1 MTILTKPM
9 TDLIGRTSGMVN
21 YPKLAQ
27 QLNSITEQLNA
38 LARREG
44 LSTAFTDG
52 GDVIKTLPATSAG
65 DLINNY
71 NALREQAGTATDD
84 RENALKALKI
94 GAGVAIGATATT
106 LFWREANRRGWAVR
120 GMRAFNR
127 AVIPALV
134 TKNYGKLAGLA
145 ASLAMDGKICAVRSA
160 TNGKSRTSPV
170 ILTNDGLVQKQGDD
184 AQVEIPFESI
194 AQIDELFLSDGSHSA
209 VLVINADI
217 PDDAPVPT
225 SKKKKTPPTA

>member
-27 QLNSITEQLNA
+27 QLNSTVEQLNA

-44 LSTAFTDG
+44 FSTALTDG
-52 GDVIKTLPATSAG
+52 GDVIKTLPTSAS

-71 NALREQAGTATDD
+71 NALREQAETAAGD
-84 RENALKALKI
+84 RENALKALKV
-94 GAGVAIGATATT
+94 GAGVAVGATVTT
-106 LFWREANRRGWAVR
+106 LFWREANRRGWATR
-120 GMRAFNR
+120 GMRAFNK

-134 TKNYGKLAGLA
+134 AKNYGKLAGLA

-160 TNGKSRTSPV
+160 TNGKSRILPV
-170 ILTNDGLVQKQGDD
+170 ILTNNGLVQKQGDD
-184 AQVEIPFESI
+184 TQVEIPFEI
-194 AQIDELFLSDGSHSA
+194 VTQIDELFLSGGSHSA
-209 VLVINADI
+209 ILVINADI

-225 SKKKKTPPTA
+225 SKKKKAPTA